1 MVATVYLDNA
11 IMVLRGEYD
20 KATKELTIFL
30 TFSLLPFSVG
40 GRGYT
45 PYYVKKNIALDIHT
59 VEC

>member
-1 MVATVYLDNA
+1 
-11 IMVLRGEYD
+11 MVLRGEYD